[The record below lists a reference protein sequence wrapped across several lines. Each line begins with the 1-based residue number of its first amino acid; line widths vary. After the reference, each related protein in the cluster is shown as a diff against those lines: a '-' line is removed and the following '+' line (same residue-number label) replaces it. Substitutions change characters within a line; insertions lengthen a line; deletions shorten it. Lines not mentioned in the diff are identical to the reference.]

1 MPGYVGPVGANQDD
15 WAFAAAGRAISAAAA
30 KSAFFI
36 LGSPSQLPRRRTR
49 PRLKKFNRFSGVLI
63 LLDGTERTP
72 ASIGTRWRMS
82 FGVWQRCHSRGAPRS
97 CVKGVAP

>member
-1 MPGYVGPVGANQDD
+1 VNQDD

-49 PRLKKFNRFSGVLI
+49 PRLIKIQSL
-63 LLDGTERTP
+63 
-72 ASIGTRWRMS
+72 
-82 FGVWQRCHSRGAPRS
+82 
-97 CVKGVAP
+97 